1 MEQINYFEKLFYP
14 NTIAYIG
21 ASSKRIWQLKG
32 YVDRE
37 FQGKLY
43 FVSKGSEKIFDIEC
57 VKDVNDLPDSI
68 DHAII
73 AVNRNQLFEVVQK
86 CVKKKFATIHIF
98 SAGTGEFDEEG
109 RKIEDEIYTLLK
121 NSSTR
126 AIGPNCMGLYSTGG
140 RYSFNASFKADPIGN
155 VAIISQSG
163 DLTERFVNNLNY
175 LGVNFSAG
183 ASIGNSISLNVTDLI
198 QYFNDDDGTEII
210 SIYFEGFSRYHLH
223 EGRRLYELLKKVNKP
238 IIFLRTG
245 KTDAGKRSAESHTGS
260 LTTSNQIWKAV
271 FSQTNTIQVRSF
283 EELMETTLAFDHY
296 KDLLPQKKGILLIT
310 WSGGNATIATDLI
323 TQLGATVPEFSNET
337 KVKLKKLIRFGGV
350 VNPLDLPWKNF
361 SDEYSKIAKIAIEEP
376 YIGGVLA
383 ETYQPQDEK
392 SWDNYF
398 ENLLLLKNL
407 CHEQGKPFFLS
418 LPFTNYQNREIYRK
432 KMIEMGVPIFPSFE
446 SAAKAFL
453 NLYKY
458 REKLNKK
465 IVG

>member
-1 MEQINYFEKLFYP
+1 MEHINYFEKLFYP
-14 NTIAYIG
+14 KTIAFIG
-21 ASSKRIWQLKG
+21 ASNKRMWQLKG

-43 FVSKGSEKIFDIEC
+43 FVSKGSEKIFNIDC
-57 VKDVNDLPDSI
+57 VKDVTDLPDGI

-73 AVNRNQLFEVVQK
+73 AVNRDQLIDVVK
-86 CVKKKFATIHIF
+86 ECINKNFATIHIF

-109 RKIEDEIYTLLK
+109 KKIEDEIYNLLI

-163 DLTERFVNNLNY
+163 DLTERFVGNLNY
-175 LGVNFSAG
+175 LGVDFSAG

-198 QYFNDDDGTEII
+198 QYFNDDDRTEII
-210 SIYFEGFSRYHLH
+210 AVYFEGFSRYHH
-223 EGRRLYELLKKVNKP
+223 KEGRRLFELLKKINKP
-238 IIFLRTG
+238 VIFLRTG

-260 LTTSNQIWKAV
+260 LTTSNQIWNAV

-283 EELMETTLAFDHY
+283 EELIETTLAFYHY
-296 KDLLPQKKGILLIT
+296 KNLLPQEKGVLLIT

-323 TQLGATVPEFSNET
+323 TQLGATVPEFNIET

-350 VNPLDLPWKNF
+350 LNPLDLPWKNF

-383 ETYQPQDEK
+383 ETYQPQDEN

-398 ENLLLLKNL
+398 ENLLFLKNL
-407 CHEQGKPFFLS
+407 CHKQGKPFFLS
-418 LPFTNYQNREIYRK
+418 LPFTNFQDREKYRK
-432 KMIEMGVPIFPSFE
+432 KIIEMGVPIFPSFE
-446 SAAKAFL
+446 SAAKAFF

-458 REKLNKK
+458 KEKLKK
-465 IVG
+465 KT